1 MKLIKGIFFCGVTLF
16 LLIAR
21 GTAAKYVSVPV
32 DTSAHKDQKNIR
44 EQIQAKASLGENSVI
59 LFKPQLDSKIM
70 ATDSYIRAEFDGDRL
85 KRVSHQVIH
94 MLSGRENMLESSKG

>member
-21 GTAAKYVSVPV
+21 GTATKYVLVSI
-32 DTSAHKDQKNIR
+32 DTSAHIDQKNIR
-44 EQIQAKASLGENSVI
+44 EQIQAKASLEENSVI
-59 LFKPQLDSKIM
+59 SFKPQLDSKIA

-85 KRVSHQVIH
+85 KRVSHQIIH
-94 MLSGRENMLESSKG
+94 MLSGRENILESSKG